1 MSNGS
6 LLHITLAGPAGARE
20 LALPLSPDSCWANL
34 LGRWNL
40 PATGAIDLLARMIE
54 SMPSPVTSCMLRGCP
69 SACLLPIL
77 WLRTI
82 WLPVEAR
89 ITVEWDLVDD
99 PSHHPGRQA
108 AGRLACLLASE
119 VRCAD
124 PARASARWGFVPPQP
139 GRSVAASVDVFDLLS
154 NLIDTWGLGSAYQ
167 SPAATW
173 AQAVRREL
181 LSCAALGMKRVALY
195 GAGTHTRA
203 VGEVLMEPDIEIAA
217 IIDDDARR
225 HGTRLWGYPIV
236 SPDAALTLNLDAIIL
251 SANSVEDLLWDRTA
265 RHRDAGIR
273 VIRLYG
279 GQRSG
284 SNAPVRARLGLTKS
298 SEPISVGSAL

>member
-1 MSNGS
+1 MTPGPS
-6 LLHITLAGPAGARE
+6 LHIMLGDQASSRDAR
-20 LALPLSPDSCWANL
+20 LPLTADSCWANL

-40 PATGAIDLLARMIE
+40 PATGAIDMLARAIE
-54 SMPSPVTSCMLRGCP
+54 SMPAPPERCILRGCP

-82 WLPVEAR
+82 WLPPEAR
-89 ITVEWDLVDD
+89 IAIEWDQIDD
-99 PSHHPGRQA
+99 PSDQPGRQA

-124 PARASARWGFVPPQP
+124 PARAGACWGYCPQEPGQPASASGE
-139 GRSVAASVDVFDLLS
+139 AFDLLN
-154 NLIDTWGLGSAYQ
+154 NLIDTWGLGSAHH
-167 SPAATW
+167 SPAGTW

-181 LSCAALGMKRVALY
+181 LSCAALGMKRVAIY

-203 VGEVLMEPDIEIAA
+203 VGEVLMEPDVEIAA

-251 SANSVEDLLWDRTA
+251 SANSVEDLLWERTA

-279 GQRSG
+279 GQKAGPSL
-284 SNAPVRARLGLTKS
+284 PLRARLGLGRAV
-298 SEPISVGSAL
+298 EPISAGSAL

>member
-1 MSNGS
+1 MTTGTS
-6 LLHITLAGPAGARE
+6 LHITLGEGASARE
-20 LALPLSPDSCWANL
+20 VMLPLSPDSCWANL
-34 LGRWNL
+34 LGRWDL
-40 PATGAIDLLARMIE
+40 PAAGAIERLARAIE
-54 SMPSPVTSCMLRGCP
+54 SIPSPPDSCVLRGCP

-82 WLPVEAR
+82 WLPLEAR
-89 ITVEWDLVDD
+89 IAIDWRKVED
-99 PSHHPGRQA
+99 PSDQPGRQA

-124 PARASARWGFVPPQP
+124 PADARSRWGYAPQEP
-139 GRSVAASVDVFDLLS
+139 GRSVGAATEAFDLLH
-154 NLIDTWGLGSAYQ
+154 NLIDTWGLGSSHH
-167 SPAATW
+167 SPAANW

-203 VGEVLMEPDIEIAA
+203 VGDVLMEPGIEIAA

-251 SANSVEDLLWDRTA
+251 SANSVEDLLWERTA

-279 GQRSG
+279 GQKSG
-284 SNAPVRARLGLTKS
+284 SNVPVWARLGLNTR
-298 SEPISVGSAL
+298 SERIVAASGV